1 MRIILFTLTAALW
14 LTGNFVANAQETTS
28 ENSLEIQE
36 QITDLNTDKETIIKN
51 EKDQLRREVAK
62 INSRLENN
70 EITNVEAEQLKVQAA
85 EKTALN
91 IENKVAIVDN
101 RIALLE
107 RNGEDDNGF
116 TVRLKLG
123 KNSSNESVRQN
134 SHFART
140 HSSLTFALGL
150 NNAIIEGQS
159 LDDSPYRVGGSRFME
174 LGYAWTTR
182 VFDNSNWL
190 RVKYGFSFQFNG
202 LKFEDNNY
210 LVDNGDGTNSVQEFS
225 ENLDKAKF
233 RMDNLVIPVHFEF
246 GPSKTF
252 EKDGKKSF
260 SSHEQ
265 FKIGLGGYAGLNLT
279 TIQKLKYEKDGTDI
293 KEKLKGDYNT
303 NNFVYGLSGYVGWDT
318 MSLYVKYDLNPIF
331 KNGTEQR
338 NVSAGV
344 RFDFD

>member
-36 QITDLNTDKETIIKN
+36 QIADLNTDKETIIKN

-150 NNAIIEGQS
+150 NNAIMKAS
-159 LDDSPYRVGGSRFME
+159 L
-174 LGYAWTTR
+174 
-182 VFDNSNWL
+182 
-190 RVKYGFSFQFNG
+190 
-202 LKFEDNNY
+202 
-210 LVDNGDGTNSVQEFS
+210 
-225 ENLDKAKF
+225 
-233 RMDNLVIPVHFEF
+233 
-246 GPSKTF
+246 
-252 EKDGKKSF
+252 
-260 SSHEQ
+260 
-265 FKIGLGGYAGLNLT
+265 
-279 TIQKLKYEKDGTDI
+279 
-293 KEKLKGDYNT
+293 
-303 NNFVYGLSGYVGWDT
+303 
-318 MSLYVKYDLNPIF
+318 
-331 KNGTEQR
+331 
-338 NVSAGV
+338 
-344 RFDFD
+344 